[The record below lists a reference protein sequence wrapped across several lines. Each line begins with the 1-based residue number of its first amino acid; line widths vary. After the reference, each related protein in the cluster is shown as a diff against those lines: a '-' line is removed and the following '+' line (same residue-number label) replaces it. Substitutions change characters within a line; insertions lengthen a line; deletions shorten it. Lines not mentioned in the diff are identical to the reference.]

1 MAGMVSWRMSFVW
14 FDIFREFDLCFAVHC
29 AILLKLK
36 MIGGGGRVWMRA

>member
-1 MAGMVSWRMSFVW
+1 MAGTVSWRMSFVW
-14 FDIFREFDLCFAVHC
+14 FDIIAEFDLCVAVDG